1 MIDHWR
7 ESNFLT
13 ASDKDM
19 DVYESMLPEDHKLC
33 QLFDTVDFEAFRP
46 IVESAYSAKGQPTGY
61 AMIAFKLE
69 ILKYYYNLS
78 DRAVISRANTDVAF
92 RWFLR
97 IPIRYMFKDHTFLTL
112 FRGRLGKERY
122 EQLFQALVAQARKSG
137 LVKDQLRL
145 KDATHVLADISIPST
160 LALVSQIRDRLVKL
174 IFQIDAEA
182 AAGYEQAIEC
192 MRGRTKDADDTIRLH
207 ERVELLGDIVGCAK
221 TLLERADELPSKIK
235 ADLQDSIDLA
245 DKILAQRQEKKAKRQ
260 IRSVVDPDAMRGKHG
275 AYYDGY
281 TLDVCM
287 DADSELI
294 TAINVLQA
302 GGNEAESAITL
313 IEQERSSQGNAPR
326 EISIDGAGFHGPMI
340 RTLED
345 DMGMQVY
352 TPPKKLSS
360 QTEIGSERFEVIESP
375 DGTSKVRC
383 PQGHESRYVQRDR
396 ECTVYRFPKD
406 VCQSCPLYQACC
418 GTVEQP
424 SFGRTVRKN
433 DHQDEYDRVRSRSK
447 TDRFKEVR
455 SQHPAIERKLNE
467 CVNVH
472 GARNSRYRGLDK
484 VPIQMFGIGMAIN
497 MKRIAKLML
506 KRITA
511 SPRKWNVSMASN

>member
-1 MIDHWR
+1 MIDHGR
-7 ESNFLT
+7 ESDFLT

-69 ILKYYYNLS
+69 VLKYYYNLS

-92 RWFLR
+92 RWFLK

-174 IFQIDAEA
+174 ILQIDAEA

-192 MRGRTKDADDTIRLH
+192 MRVRTKDANDSIRLQ

-221 TLLERADELPSKIK
+221 TLLERADEFSSKIK

-245 DKILAQRQEKKAKRQ
+245 DKILAQRQEKKR
-260 IRSVVDPDAMRGKHG
+260 
-275 AYYDGY
+275 
-281 TLDVCM
+281 
-287 DADSELI
+287 
-294 TAINVLQA
+294 NV
-302 GGNEAESAITL
+302 
-313 IEQERSSQGNAPR
+313 
-326 EISIDGAGFHGPMI
+326 
-340 RTLED
+340 
-345 DMGMQVY
+345 
-352 TPPKKLSS
+352 
-360 QTEIGSERFEVIESP
+360 
-375 DGTSKVRC
+375 
-383 PQGHESRYVQRDR
+383 
-396 ECTVYRFPKD
+396 
-406 VCQSCPLYQACC
+406 
-418 GTVEQP
+418 
-424 SFGRTVRKN
+424 
-433 DHQDEYDRVRSRSK
+433 
-447 TDRFKEVR
+447 
-455 SQHPAIERKLNE
+455 
-467 CVNVH
+467 
-472 GARNSRYRGLDK
+472 
-484 VPIQMFGIGMAIN
+484 
-497 MKRIAKLML
+497 
-506 KRITA
+506 
-511 SPRKWNVSMASN
+511 